1 MRRKLDH
8 LHLRQFTGA
17 VLAATGILFASSTLA
32 SESVSQEVVV
42 SGPRSEI
49 VRIAH
54 SASSSDTELVGW
66 ALPTALGS
74 TEKPGSQE
82 CLPHSWSQKFLPLSG
97 GDTPVRALVSRCW
110 GYSTRPLPT
119 GPIGNAPAFVLTHPS
134 GEGWLIQQPAKS
146 RLISIAPVQDLL
158 ASSGTRTTCG
168 PMLAASRID
177 EFAEEDKDK
186 VSVTRATLLSL
197 VLPGAGQWYAGE
209 RRRAA
214 GFLAADGLIWAAFG
228 YFETVG
234 AAKRNDYKVY
244 ARVHAGIDPSGKDEA
259 FYKTITFYDSRAEYN
274 NIARVFDPRRPYY
287 GDTTVWD
294 WQWDSDASRGHYRTI
309 LNQSNEA
316 FNRGK
321 FSIAA
326 LALNRLVAALD
337 AMRVARSVNRR
348 ARMESGWRIKLDGN
362 PVAADPAFAVTLSRH
377 F

>member
-1 MRRKLDH
+1 MNHIRH
-8 LHLRQFTGA
+8 RQFTGA
-17 VLAATGILFASSTLA
+17 VLAAICILIVGLA
-32 SESVSQEVVV
+32 SASQVVSQDVVV
-42 SGPRSEI
+42 YGLRTDM
-49 VRIAH
+49 VGIAH
-54 SASSSDTELVGW
+54 SARSSDAKLVGC
-66 ALPTALGS
+66 ALPNA
-74 TEKPGSQE
+74 
-82 CLPHSWSQKFLPLSG
+82 
-97 GDTPVRALVSRCW
+97 
-110 GYSTRPLPT
+110 LPT
-119 GPIGNAPAFVLTHPS
+119 GPSGSDPASVPKHATS
-134 GEGWLIQQPAKS
+134 EGQLIQEPGKS
-146 RLISIAPVQDLL
+146 KLISIAPVQDVLS
-158 ASSGTRTTCG
+158 SSGDRTTRG

-197 VLPGAGQWYAGE
+197 VLPGAGQWYSGE

-214 GFLAADGLIWAAFG
+214 GFLAADGLIWVAFG

-274 NIARVFDPRRPYY
+274 NIARVYDPRRPYY
-287 GDTTVWD
+287 GTTPAWD

-348 ARMESGWRIKLDGN
+348 ARMESGWRIKFDGN